1 MTQYVHTLA
10 NEPTLGLYHVQEHIR
25 RAVPKCVDIKVAS
38 PLPFSLPPSRIH
50 IYTYSLCLSLS
61 LSLSPL
67 RPLGARMKF
76 AAVLEAAVLSQDLES
91 RKTFLACTA
100 AEDQVWL
107 LHV

>member
-10 NEPTLGLYHVQEHIR
+10 NEPTLGLFHVQEHIR

-38 PLPFSLPPSRIH
+38 PFPCSQPPSLIH
-50 IYTYSLCLSLS
+50 IYAYSLYLCLSS
-61 LSLSPL
+61 
-67 RPLGARMKF
+67 LGAKMKI
-76 AAVLEAAVLSQDLES
+76 AAVLEAALLSQDLES